1 MQESLKL
8 NDDEFAAWQKLV
20 SLAVPHFVY
29 FYEFTNSFSWERLP
43 WKNKEVI

>member
-8 NDDEFAAWQKLV
+8 NDDEFAAAWQKLV

-29 FYEFTNSFSWERLP
+29 FYEFTNSFSLE
-43 WKNKEVI
+43 KNKEVI